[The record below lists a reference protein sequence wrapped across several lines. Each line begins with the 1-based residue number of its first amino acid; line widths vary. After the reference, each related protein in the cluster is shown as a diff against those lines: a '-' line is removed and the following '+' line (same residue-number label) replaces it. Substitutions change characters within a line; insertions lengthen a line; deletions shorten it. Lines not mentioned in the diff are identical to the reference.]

1 MKVWRY
7 VGLAALAAL
16 ICGSTWAQPAE
27 EAALRAQLARIETL
41 RGERPKDDLLVFYRA
56 MTQTQ
61 LGAREAALAD
71 LRSLVGRH
79 RGLIPAPGA
88 GFERLWEDEAF
99 QSLRAQLSAEEPK
112 TQPDA
117 AVLARLTG
125 KSLVP
130 EGIAYDPKT
139 RRLFVG
145 SIHRRK
151 IVTLDARGRQEDWSR
166 AEDRLDGILG
176 LCVDVPRRLLWAVST
191 NGSDDEAEKARRNA
205 LIAWDIKTRRV
216 VHRVELPQAQH
227 LNDLTI
233 AVDGTV
239 YASDSFGS
247 TIWVLSPGAANAV
260 ALGKPGELRGANGL
274 ALGPKGELYVA
285 ISTGIARVEI
295 ASGAWQ
301 RLAQPDEWVT
311 GGIDGLYYHR
321 GALIGVQNGPN
332 PGRVLRL
339 ELSADGRSM
348 TALDV
353 LQSHH
358 HPEFDEPTTGAIVG
372 EHLIVIANSHIARRR
387 PDGSIAGADRL
398 RAPVL
403 IKVPLAA
410 RH

>member
-1 MKVWRY
+1 MKVWRC
-7 VGLAALAAL
+7 VGLATLAAL
-16 ICGSTWAQPAE
+16 VCGPAWAQSGE
-27 EAALRAQLARIETL
+27 EAALQAQLVRIETL

-56 MTQTQ
+56 MTQAQ
-61 LGAREAALAD
+61 LGARAAVLAD
-71 LRSLVGRH
+71 LRSLLGRR

-88 GFERLWEDEAF
+88 GFDRLWEDEEF
-99 QSLRAQLSAEEPK
+99 QRLRAQLAADEPK
-112 TQPDA
+112 TQPPA

-125 KSLVP
+125 KSLLP
-130 EGIAYDPKT
+130 EGIAYDPKS

-151 IVTLDARGRQEDWSR
+151 IVTLDAQGRQEDWSR
-166 AEDRLDGILG
+166 AEDRLDAVLG
-176 LCVDVPRRLLWAVST
+176 LRVDLPRRLLWAVST

-205 LIAWDIKTRRV
+205 LIAWDLASRRV
-216 VHRVELPQAQH
+216 VRRVELPQALH
-227 LNDLTI
+227 LNDLCI
-233 AVDGTV
+233 ADDGTV

-247 TIWVLSPGAANAV
+247 TIWVLGPSAATAV
-260 ALGKPGELRGANGL
+260 ALGKPGQLRGANGL
-274 ALGPKGELYVA
+274 ALGPGGELYVA
-285 ISTGIARVEI
+285 LSTGIARIEV

-301 RLAQPDEWVT
+301 RMAQPDEWVT

-332 PGRVLRL
+332 PGRVIRL
-339 ELSADGRSM
+339 KLSADGRNI
-348 TALDV
+348 TAFDV

-403 IKVPLAA
+403 LKVPLQK
-410 RH
+410 

>member
-1 MKVWRY
+1 MCIALGVSLL
-7 VGLAALAAL
+7 LAA
-16 ICGSTWAQPAE
+16 SFSQAQTATQ
-27 EAALRAQLARIETL
+27 AALRAQLERIETL

-56 MTQTQ
+56 MTQAQ

-71 LRSLVGRH
+71 LRSLVGRR

-88 GFERLWEDEAF
+88 GFDRLWEDEEF
-99 QSLRAQLSAEEPK
+99 QRLRAQLSADEPK
-112 TQPDA
+112 TQPAA
-117 AVLARLTG
+117 AVFARLTG
-125 KSLVP
+125 RSLLP

-151 IVTLDARGRQEDWSR
+151 IVTLDAWGRQEDWSR
-166 AEDRLDGILG
+166 AEDRLDAILG

-191 NGSDDEAEKARRNA
+191 NASDDEAEKARRNI
-205 LIAWDIKTRRV
+205 LIAWDIKARHV
-216 VHRVELPQAQH
+216 VRRVELPQAQH
-227 LNDLTI
+227 LNDLTT
-233 AVDGTV
+233 AADGTL

-247 TIWVLSPGAANAV
+247 TIWVLSPGAVTAV

-274 ALGPKGELYVA
+274 TLGPKGELYVA
-285 ISTGIARVEI
+285 ISTGIARVDTS
-295 ASGAWQ
+295 SGAWQ
-301 RLAQPDEWVT
+301 RMAQRDDWVT

-332 PGRVLRL
+332 PGRVIRL
-339 ELSADGRSM
+339 ELSADGRSI
-348 TALDV
+348 TAFKV

-372 EHLIVIANSHIARRR
+372 EHLMVIANSHIARRR
-387 PDGSIAGADRL
+387 PNGSIAGADRL

>member
-1 MKVWRY
+1 MCIALGVSLL
-7 VGLAALAAL
+7 LAA
-16 ICGSTWAQPAE
+16 SFSQAQTATQ
-27 EAALRAQLARIETL
+27 AALRAQLERIETL

-56 MTQTQ
+56 MTQAQ

-71 LRSLVGRH
+71 LRSLVGRR

-88 GFERLWEDEAF
+88 GFDRLWEDEEF
-99 QSLRAQLSAEEPK
+99 QRLRAQLSADEPK
-112 TQPDA
+112 TQPAA
-117 AVLARLTG
+117 AVFARLTG
-125 KSLVP
+125 RSLLP

-151 IVTLDARGRQEDWSR
+151 IVTLDAWGRQEDWSR
-166 AEDRLDGILG
+166 AEDRLDAILG

-191 NGSDDEAEKARRNA
+191 NASDDEAEKARRNA
-205 LIAWDIKTRRV
+205 LIAWDLATRRLV
-216 VHRVELPQAQH
+216 RRVELPQAQH
-227 LNDLTI
+227 LNDLTT
-233 AVDGTV
+233 AADGTL

-247 TIWVLSPGAANAV
+247 TIWVLSPGAVTAV

-274 ALGPKGELYVA
+274 TLGPKGELYVA
-285 ISTGIARVEI
+285 ISTGIARVDTS
-295 ASGAWQ
+295 SGAWQ
-301 RLAQPDEWVT
+301 RMAQRDDWVT

-332 PGRVLRL
+332 PGRVIRL
-339 ELSADGRSM
+339 ELSADGRSI
-348 TALDV
+348 TAFKV

-372 EHLIVIANSHIARRR
+372 EHLMVIANSHIARRR
-387 PDGSIAGADRL
+387 PNGSIAGADRL